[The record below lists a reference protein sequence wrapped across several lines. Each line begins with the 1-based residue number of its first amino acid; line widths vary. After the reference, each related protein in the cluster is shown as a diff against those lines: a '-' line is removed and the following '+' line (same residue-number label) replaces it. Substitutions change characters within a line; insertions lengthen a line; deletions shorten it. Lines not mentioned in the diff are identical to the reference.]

1 MPKPNTPPGGSAD
14 IKDFVPTGPE
24 NIDDIFA
31 GISGETPP
39 VEPKPPVEVP
49 PTPPVE
55 TPPIEDD
62 DDEPQNIKDFVP
74 QEFDIKEGK
83 PKEPAGKKPK
93 EKEHT
98 PEIRKQLEK
107 VAAEKKAAEEELQK
121 LRDSLQERE
130 TKFKEVETQRDTLA
144 TEYEEFKKK
153 NSIGDPR
160 QLKEVQDIIRPY
172 KQSVSS
178 LVQEMEDEGVEDAT
192 QLESWLE
199 QAVPAFMRAS
209 ATDASGVRNDEVYRA
224 ELERLRNEATQ
235 KFGNEFT
242 RHVMKHVRTGAEN
255 AFAAA
260 KVVHEVQ
267 SNIPVHHYRE
277 AMRVYE
283 TEATEFEQI
292 ERTLFNPPDDIKMND
307 PLNVSVILR
316 AMIDGSEEV
325 KKVAQNAKMATK
337 LGMLPVKPVDPTS
350 VEPERLQDVIKT
362 TLSTHQQHYKK
373 IRSILPEALVARAV
387 LPAMWK
393 RLQELEAA
401 VKEGRNVPKPKLD
414 GQHQEDD
421 SLEKEISVKE
431 FEPENPHLAEF
442 TKSKRR

>member
-1 MPKPNTPPGGSAD
+1 MPKPNTPPSGSAD

-31 GISGETPP
+31 GIGGEAPP
-39 VEPKPPVEVP
+39 VVEPKPTIQDTPAP
-49 PTPPVE
+49 PA
-55 TPPIEDD
+55 PPIEDD
-62 DDEPQNIKDFVP
+62 DDAPENIKDFVP

-83 PKEPAGKKPK
+83 PKPRPGKA
-93 EKEHT
+93 EKKDEHV

-107 VAAEKKAAEEELQK
+107 VAAEKKAAEEELQR
-121 LRDSLQERE
+121 LRDSHKEYESRY
-130 TKFKEVETQRDTLA
+130 KEVETQRDSLA

-160 QLKEVQDIIRPY
+160 QIKEVQDIIRPY
-172 KQSVSS
+172 RASVGS
-178 LVQEMEDEGVEDAT
+178 LMQEMEDEGVEDAAH
-192 QLESWLE
+192 LESWLE

-209 ATDASGVRNDEVYRA
+209 ATDANGARNDETYRA
-224 ELERLRNEATQ
+224 ELDRLRNEATE
-235 KFGNEFT
+235 KFGQEFT

-260 KVVHEVQ
+260 KVVQEVQ

-277 AMRVYE
+277 AQRVYE

-292 ERTLFNPPDDIKMND
+292 ERTLFNPPDDIKLND

-325 KKVAQNAKMATK
+325 KKVAQNAKLATK
-337 LGMLPVKPVDPTS
+337 LGMLPAKPVDPNS

-373 IRSILPEALVARAV
+373 IRSILPEALVCRAV

-393 RLQELEAA
+393 RIQELEAA
-401 VKEGRNVPKPKLD
+401 VREGRDVPKPKLD
-414 GQHQEDD
+414 GQHLDD
-421 SLEKEISVKE
+421 QREPKEISVTE